1 MDEMMKREFIE
12 MLKEARE
19 TPEGWAVIM
28 GMVELLKDDD
38 EFERLAEMHKG
49 MSEYG
54 GQFLMEKE
62 SKKIVDGFINYD
74 GSRGARW
81 QPSTLFGAVEGLGGR
96 KDEKGKYNC
105 WALYA
110 VMNMMSFDYGGV
122 ISTIAQGDGYA
133 KVCYMMAVAFLTDRD
148 RRHGVRDYFGLADS
162 R

>member
-1 MDEMMKREFIE
+1 MDEKMKQEFIQ
-12 MLKEARE
+12 MLKDARG
-19 TPEGWAVIM
+19 TPEEWAVIM
-28 GMVELLKDDD
+28 EMVELLEDDD
-38 EFERLAEMHKG
+38 EFERLADMHKG

-54 GQFLMEKE
+54 GQFLTEKE
-62 SKKIVDGFINYD
+62 SKRIVDGFINYD

-81 QPSTLFGAVEGLGGR
+81 QPAMMFGAVESLGGR
-96 KDEKGKYNC
+96 RDDKGKYNC

-110 VMNMMSFDYGGV
+110 VMNMMSSDYGGV